1 MLTGCFSLRVAGFL
15 NRSIPVF
22 LLASSFIPGI
32 GFSRMHAVG
41 RFAVADS
48 GLKTKVYIIGVV
60 HTANERRNADSLLKI
75 LGDIRPDLILDETDT
90 LSGYFKKDYTL
101 AKPSWGYNVA
111 RRLRLTPD
119 MPPENKAMYR
129 YVAMDPSVKALPFD
143 LAITRRRR
151 YIRRMERNDGAY
163 VRDVNRVY
171 QAGGLPDSLKSVHEE
186 YVVYSTWLYEATL
199 DGYREIN
206 RPVVIDS
213 IRALYRLE
221 STHVPALL
229 DAVPSL
235 ERHRAWREEDA
246 AYWKHRNETMAAN
259 ILRFLRTTQ
268 ARRVVVF
275 TGLLHKHY
283 LIDLLSPVAE
293 SLGFELVEFTDHDL

>member
-1 MLTGCFSLRVAGFL
+1 
-15 NRSIPVF
+15 
-22 LLASSFIPGI
+22 
-32 GFSRMHAVG
+32 
-41 RFAVADS
+41 VADS

-60 HTANERRNADSLLKI
+60 HTANERRNADSLIKI

-101 AKPSWGYNVA
+101 AKPSWRYNVA
-111 RRLRLTPD
+111 RSLRLARD

-143 LAITRRRR
+143 LAITRRRK

-171 QAGGLPDSLKSVHEE
+171 QGGGLPDSLKKVHDG
-186 YVVYSTWLYEATL
+186 YVAYSTWLYETTL

-229 DAVPSL
+229 DAVPAL

-293 SLGFELVEFTDHDL
+293 SLGFEMAEFTDQGH